1 MKCDNHPDRGGI
13 LFVDLPSIGVRRW
26 GCLECRMAF
35 DKSMLN
41 HSPRKAARN
50 GEQIWEQFG
59 GRSGITESA
68 YHNPNSV
75 YERAQETH
83 TVKRSSEE

>member
-26 GCLECRMAF
+26 GCLECRIAF

-41 HSPRKAARN
+41 SPRRAARS
-50 GEQIWEQFG
+50 GEPLWPNYDESRDTDIG
-59 GRSGITESA
+59 GRNIRTAEA
-68 YHNPNSV
+68 
-75 YERAQETH
+75 TH
-83 TVKRSSEE
+83 RQLSRIAKEKPE